1 MIDIIKLLNENK
13 QVCDYRVKSVIT
25 DLYQAFYVHGQIE
38 TLRAGDTEDCTV
50 TVYVDHEKGKG
61 ESSFSLYNST
71 TESEA
76 INKIQLAVNRAKLI
90 ANKPYDIVSG
100 DKQEY
105 LVQSNMANYNM
116 NELCEKIANAVFSA
130 NCFEH
135 GSLNAVEIFVSKRKV
150 NVKNSRGVDK
160 TQISYAAMVEAIPTW
175 TENGE
180 SVELYESYTFTH
192 FDQKQITSQ
201 IESRM
206 VEVRD
211 RKIAVKPNV
220 PFECDVVIKQAE
232 ISELI
237 YEIVSQL
244 SYSSVY
250 SHANVH
256 KIGDKI
262 QTEILGDELT
272 VTMKG
277 EIEGCAS
284 SSKFDDDG
292 LTLTQKTVISNG
304 EVIGYYG
311 SNRFGQYLGQKDI
324 TGSLSCISVDAG
336 SIDKTDLSGKKYIEL
351 VSLSG
356 LQVDLYNDY
365 IGGEVR
371 LAYLHDGNTVTPVT
385 SISVSGSLQTAL
397 NGIKLSKN
405 RLAKDSYEGPDF
417 ACLSGLKIV

>member
-25 DLYQAFYVHGQIE
+25 DLYQVFYVHGQIE
-38 TLRAGDTEDCTV
+38 TLRAGATEDCTV

-71 TESEA
+71 TEDQA

-90 ANKPYDIVSG
+90 ANKPYEIVLG

-135 GSLNAVEIFVSKRKV
+135 GSLNAVEVFVSKRKV

-160 TQISYAAMVEAIPTW
+160 TQISYSAMVEVIPTW

-192 FDQKQITSQ
+192 FDQKQISNQ

-211 RKIAVKPNV
+211 RKIAKKPNV
-220 PFECDVVIKQAE
+220 PFECDVVIKQQE
-232 ISELI
+232 IDSLM

-262 QTEILGDELT
+262 QTEILGDALT

-292 LTLTQKTVISNG
+292 LTLTQKTVVSNG

-311 SNRFGQYLGQKDI
+311 SNRFGQYLGEKDI
-324 TGSLSCISVDAG
+324 TGALSCISVDAG
-336 SIDKTDLSGKKYIEL
+336 SIDKADLCGKKYIEL

>member
-38 TLRAGDTEDCTV
+38 TLRAGATEDCTV

-150 NVKNSRGVDK
+150 NVKNSRDVDK

-311 SNRFGQYLGQKDI
+311 SNRFGQYLGEKDI

-336 SIDKTDLSGKKYIEL
+336 SIDKTALSGKKYIEL

-405 RLAKDSYEGPDF
+405 RMAKDSYEGPDF